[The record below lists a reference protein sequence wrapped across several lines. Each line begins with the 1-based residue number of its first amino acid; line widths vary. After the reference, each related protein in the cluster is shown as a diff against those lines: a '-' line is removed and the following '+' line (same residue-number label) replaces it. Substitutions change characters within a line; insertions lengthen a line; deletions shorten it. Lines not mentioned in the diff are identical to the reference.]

1 MAKKP
6 KNVKTLDH
14 QGCKIEIV
22 THDVTEELKI
32 DGKAVET
39 SRDADT
45 GAYVS
50 LHAPYQAYGSLE
62 ELGQAIVDTRQ
73 PDD

>member
-6 KNVKTLDH
+6 KNVKKLDH
-14 QGCKIEIV
+14 HGCKIEIV
-22 THDVTEELKI
+22 TYDVTEELKI

>member
-6 KNVKTLDH
+6 KNVRKIDY
-14 QGCKIEIV
+14 QNCKIEIV
-22 THDVTEELKI
+22 KHDVTEELKI
-32 DGKAVET
+32 DAKAVET

-50 LHAPYQAYGSLE
+50 PEAPYRPHGSLE
-62 ELGQAIVDTRQ
+62 ELAKAIVDSRQ
-73 PDD
+73 QND